1 MNAVRGF
8 GVWCARAV
16 SLIVFSACRLL
27 EGLESELE
35 MVSFI
40 AVGKCVTVILDH
52 EYLVPLQLLRP
63 QVSGSIKRV
72 LRVGLPG
79 GKLQFGRFKTYNIHC
94 PWPTS

>member
-1 MNAVRGF
+1 MNTVRGF

-52 EYLVPLQLLRP
+52 ENLVPLQLLRP
-63 QVSGSIKRV
+63 QVCGSLWKYKEGFESWTPRRRASIWSFQDV
-72 LRVGLPG
+72 
-79 GKLQFGRFKTYNIHC
+79 
-94 PWPTS
+94 